1 MNPIPVI
8 IFICA
13 IALFAAYKARQHRQR
28 EIAANEMAW
37 ATLKQLAKARSEQ
50 TGLNDHQQ
58 KEADLDTFK
67 KAYVEG
73 FHANEGGK
81 KVKAQVSDLRVQNQA
96 LAEDLR
102 KLYLKLLEVEKE
114 ASQEEVMLVVL
125 HLAFSEGG
133 LRMMEAQGRK
143 RIAKQ
148 QQQLLRQRRQ
158 QLDIKADSIE
168 A

>member
-8 IFICA
+8 IFVCA

-37 ATLKQLAKARSEQ
+37 ATLKQLAKTHFAERTKQHDGEIQ
-50 TGLNDHQQ
+50 TL
-58 KEADLDTFK
+58 KEAFT
-67 KAYVEG
+67 EG
-73 FHANEGGK
+73 YHANQGGK
-81 KVKAQVSDLRVQNQA
+81 EVKVQVTDLRQQNQA
-96 LAEDLR
+96 LAEDLQG
-102 KLYLKLLEVEKE
+102 LFQQLLQVEKE
-114 ASQEEVMLVVL
+114 ASPEEVLLVVL

-143 RIAKQ
+143 RTAKQ

-158 QLDIKADSIE
+158 QLQLKADSLN